1 MQADI
6 NGNAVFY
13 TTLGQGRPML
23 FVHGGPGLDHT
34 YFRPWLD
41 PLSDQFQLIYYDQ
54 LGQGCSTRPAS
65 YVEIGIDTW
74 ADEIDALRAFLG
86 HDRMILFGH
95 SFWSFIA
102 QKYALRHGNHLDGLI
117 LCATTPVLD
126 YQDVT
131 MMNAQM
137 RGTSEQVQAV
147 VKLFTEPV
155 ADDTAFRQLWMKIL
169 PLYFHH
175 YDPRVGAAMDIT
187 THYSAKAFNQ
197 AARNCVP
204 TFNTLSRLS
213 EIAAP
218 TLILA
223 GRHDWIMPPTQ
234 GAERIHAAVSSS
246 KVVIFENSG
255 HFPFIEEAD
264 PFVATV
270 KDWIASLS

>member
-6 NGNAVFY
+6 NGKAVFY
-13 TTLGQGRPML
+13 THLGQGRPML

-95 SFWSFIA
+95 SFGSFIA

-137 RGTSEQVQAV
+137 RGTAEQVQAV

-155 ADDTAFRQLWMKIL
+155 ADDAAFRQLWMKIL
-169 PLYFHH
+169 PLYFHP
-175 YDPRVGAAMDIT
+175 YDPRVGTAMDIT
-187 THYSAKAFNQ
+187 TRYSAEAFNQ

-234 GAERIHAAVSSS
+234 GAERIHAAVPSS

>member
-95 SFWSFIA
+95 SFGSFIA

-137 RGTSEQVQAV
+137 RGTAEQVQAV

-155 ADDTAFRQLWMKIL
+155 ADDAAFRQLWMKIL
-169 PLYFHH
+169 PLYFHP
-175 YDPRVGAAMDIT
+175 YDPRVGTAMDIT
-187 THYSAKAFNQ
+187 TRYSAEAFNQ

-234 GAERIHAAVSSS
+234 GAARIKAAVPRS
-246 KVVIFENSG
+246 KEEIDENSG

>member
-86 HDRMILFGH
+86 HERMILFGH
-95 SFWSFIA
+95 SFGSFIA
-102 QKYALRHGNHLDGLI
+102 QEYALRHGNHLDGLI

-137 RGTSEQVQAV
+137 RGTAEQVQAV

-155 ADDTAFRQLWMKIL
+155 ADDAAFRQLWMKIL
-169 PLYFHH
+169 PLYFHP
-175 YDPRVGAAMDIT
+175 YDPRVGTAMDIT
-187 THYSAKAFNQ
+187 TRYSAEAFNQ

-234 GAERIHAAVSSS
+234 GAERIHAAVPSS

>member
-6 NGNAVFY
+6 NGNALFY

-23 FVHGGPGLDHT
+23 FVHGGPGLDHA

-86 HDRMILFGH
+86 HERMILFGH
-95 SFWSFIA
+95 SFGSFIA
-102 QKYALRHGNHLDGLI
+102 QEYALRHGNHLDGLI
-117 LCATTPVLD
+117 LCATTPALD

-131 MMNAQM
+131 LMNAHM

-155 ADDTAFRQLWMKIL
+155 ADDAAFRQLWMKIL

-213 EIAAP
+213 QIAAP

-234 GAERIHAAVSSS
+234 GAERIHAAVPSS

-264 PFVATV
+264 SFVATV
-270 KDWIASLS
+270 KDWIASLD

>member
-23 FVHGGPGLDHT
+23 FVQGGPGLDHT

-95 SFWSFIA
+95 SFGSFIA
-102 QKYALRHGNHLDGLI
+102 QEYALRHGNHLDGLI

-137 RGTSEQVQAV
+137 RGTAEQVQAV

-155 ADDTAFRQLWMKIL
+155 ADDAAFRQLRMKIL
-169 PLYFHH
+169 PLYFHP
-175 YDPRVGAAMDIT
+175 YDPRVGTAMDIT
-187 THYSAKAFNQ
+187 TRYSAEAFNQ

-234 GAERIHAAVSSS
+234 GAERIHAAVPSS
-246 KVVIFENSG
+246 KVVIIENSG

>member
-95 SFWSFIA
+95 SFGSFIA

-137 RGTSEQVQAV
+137 RGTAEQVQAV

-155 ADDTAFRQLWMKIL
+155 ADDAAFRQLWMKIL
-169 PLYFHH
+169 PLYFHP
-175 YDPRVGAAMDIT
+175 YDPRVGTAMDIT
-187 THYSAKAFNQ
+187 TRYSAEAFNQ

-234 GAERIHAAVSSS
+234 GAERIHAAVPSS

>member
-6 NGNAVFY
+6 NGNAVSY

-23 FVHGGPGLDHT
+23 FVHGGAGLDHT

-95 SFWSFIA
+95 SFGSFIA
-102 QKYALRHGNHLDGLI
+102 QEYALRHGNHLDGLI
-117 LCATTPVLD
+117 LCDTTPVLD

-155 ADDTAFRQLWMKIL
+155 ADDAAFRHLWMKIL

-175 YDPRVGAAMDIT
+175 YDPWVGTAMDIT
-187 THYSAKAFNQ
+187 THYSAEAFNQ

-234 GAERIHAAVSSS
+234 GAERIHAAVPSS

-270 KDWIASLS
+270 KDWIASLG

>member
-6 NGNAVFY
+6 NGNALFY
-13 TTLGQGRPML
+13 TTLGQGCPML

-86 HDRMILFGH
+86 HERMILFGH
-95 SFWSFIA
+95 SFGSFIA
-102 QKYALRHGNHLDGLI
+102 QEYALRHGNHLDGLI

-137 RGTSEQVQAV
+137 RSTSEQVQAV

-155 ADDTAFRQLWMKIL
+155 ADDAAFRQLWMKIL

-175 YDPRVGAAMDIT
+175 YGPRVGAAMDIT

-197 AARNCVP
+197 AAGNCVP

-234 GAERIHAAVSSS
+234 GAERIHAAVPSS

-264 PFVATV
+264 SFVATV
-270 KDWIASLS
+270 KDWIASLG